1 MNPDL
6 TVVSVG
12 ELKAKDDASASYE
25 RFSNKGCYSTVDHGD
40 IIARCWVD
48 GEVRLLTE
56 MERKS
61 PALWNRGM
69 AAQHSLGPGLYRE
82 DFV

>member
-6 TVVSVG
+6 TILSVA

-25 RFSNKGCYSTVDHGD
+25 RFSDKGCYSTLDHGN

-48 GEVRLLTE
+48 GEVRLFD
-56 MERKS
+56 RNVKQIAS
-61 PALWNRGM
+61 SWG
-69 AAQHSLGPGLYRE
+69 
-82 DFV
+82 